1 MVISLESERVAWVRA
16 APAESMEI
24 VPAWPVLLEELMRL
38 EVRLSVAVSRSMV
51 PALPVPV
58 LEVEMMALLVRVILA
73 VL

>member
-1 MVISLESERVAWVRA
+1 M
-16 APAESMEI
+16 
-24 VPAWPVLLEELMRL
+24 LLEELMRL